1 MAVDASVVICTRD
14 RPALLRQAVAAI
26 AAQDHPGPIETI
38 VVFDQSEVDTS
49 IASDDPHRPVR
60 VTANLRTPGLPGGRN
75 TGASLAEG
83 AVVAFC
89 DDDDEW
95 FPAKL
100 RRQLEILA
108 AEPSTD
114 VVVSGVRIDH
124 EGDRKST
131 RLNSSH

>member
-1 MAVDASVVICTRD
+1 M
-14 RPALLRQAVAAI
+14 
-26 AAQDHPGPIETI
+26 ET
-38 VVFDQSEVDTS
+38 VGVFDQSEVDTY

-124 EGDRKST
+124 DGKPIDRPCPEPIRFEDPPSTEKGREGKGVGRQ
-131 RLNSSH
+131 